1 MTTHPIIDRL
11 ASLGS
16 EQLTVQDVVFV
27 LGHNGRKIADGLIA
41 SGELEAQK
49 GGLHVRR
56 GADAKGRPI
65 RHRSIVSAA
74 ALLVYLVR
82 ITSGDKIAL
91 LEAIRLR
98 FPHHLP
104 LCERLAHGGSGQ
116 PAVLPPNVVPM
127 TETARQRRKPATK
140 PQSDHPGQLL
150 LFPAAS

>member
-16 EQLTVQDVVFV
+16 EQLTVLDVVFV
-27 LGHNGRKIADGLIA
+27 LGHNGRKITDGLIA

-56 GADAKGRPI
+56 GTDAKGRPI
-65 RHRSIVSAA
+65 RHRSIVSASS
-74 ALLVYLVR
+74 LLIYLVR
-82 ITSGDKIAL
+82 ITSGDRLAL

-104 LCERLAHGGSGQ
+104 LCARIAQGAAAS
-116 PAVLPPNVVPM
+116 PAILPDNVVPM
-127 TETARQRRKPATK
+127 HAAPRAKRGKATPTE
-140 PQSDHPGQLL
+140 HPGQLL
-150 LFPAAS
+150 LFPVAS